1 MEFKFT
7 EFLVP
12 LSVTCFVFSSAV
24 SKYDHYSVR
33 EKLQELSIF
42 CGFIIHISDIGEAF
56 CLKIMSV
63 YAVL

>member
-1 MEFKFT
+1 M
-7 EFLVP
+7 P